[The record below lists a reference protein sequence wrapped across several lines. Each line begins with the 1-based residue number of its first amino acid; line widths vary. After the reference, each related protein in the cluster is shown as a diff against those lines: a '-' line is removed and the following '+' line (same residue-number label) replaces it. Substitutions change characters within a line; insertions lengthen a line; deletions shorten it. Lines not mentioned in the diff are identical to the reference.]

1 MKDVFILDAKR
12 TAIGTFG
19 GALSGFSATDL
30 GAKAIEAILG
40 RNENLKERIDTIYM
54 GNVLSANLGQAP
66 ARIASKAAGL
76 PDSVCATTVNKVC
89 ASGLKAIGILRQD
102 IQTGQSK
109 LGIAGG
115 MESMSNVPYYL
126 NSNRFGKKY
135 GHDTIID
142 GLMKDGLT
150 DVYHQTAMG
159 VSSDLT
165 ADKYGMTREELDQYS
180 IESYTYAKNA
190 IENKDFQEEI
200 VPISLPSR
208 KGEIIFTEDEQIG
221 KANFEKLLTL
231 KPAFN
236 KEGKS
241 TAGNSSAL
249 SDGGSALLLGTEEE
263 AEKLGI
269 QPLAKILAYA
279 EAEQDPQY
287 FTTTPVLAVRK
298 ILEQTGIKMEEI
310 GVFEVNEAFATV
322 PLAFM
327 KELSVPREKVNIM
340 GGAIA
345 LGHPLGNSGS
355 RIVCTLLTAMKKRKA
370 KYGIAAICNGGGGG
384 SAILISN
391 W

>member
-12 TAIGTFG
+12 TAIGIFG

-76 PDSVCATTVNKVC
+76 PDSVCATTINKVC

-135 GHDTIID
+135 GHDTVID

-150 DVYHQTAMG
+150 DVYYQTAMG

-180 IESYTYAKNA
+180 IESYTYAQNA
-190 IENKDFQEEI
+190 IENKEFQEEI
-200 VPISLPSR
+200 APISLPSR

-249 SDGGSALLLGTEEE
+249 SDGGSALLLGTAEE
-263 AEKLGI
+263 AKQLGI